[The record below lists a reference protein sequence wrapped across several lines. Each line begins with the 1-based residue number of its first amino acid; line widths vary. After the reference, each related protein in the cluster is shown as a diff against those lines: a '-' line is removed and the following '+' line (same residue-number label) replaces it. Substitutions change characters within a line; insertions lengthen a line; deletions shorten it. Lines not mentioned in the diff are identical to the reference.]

1 MTLVQ
6 LEYIVSLDTYRN
18 FVLAA
23 EKCFVT
29 QPTLSMQIQKL
40 EEQLGVK
47 IFDRSKQPVIPT
59 ETGIEI
65 IEQAR
70 TILKESGKLKE
81 IIAERK
87 GEISGELKLGI
98 IPTVAPYL
106 LPHVISNFLNKYP
119 GVQLMIWEYTT
130 EQIIQQLKSGLL
142 DCGILSTPLDDRS
155 LNEKPIFYEGFV
167 VFISKANQL
176 LKKKLVTAADV
187 NPEEV
192 WLLNEGHCM
201 RNQVLNIC
209 QRKKAGQG
217 KHFEYNTGSIE
228 TLKRMVDLNN
238 GLTILPELSLAD
250 LTEEQLERIR
260 HFRSPEPTREI
271 SIVTHRNFLKRNL
284 ISTLE
289 REILD
294 IIPKHMLNKKKRE
307 IVEIYT

>member
-6 LEYIVSLDTYRN
+6 LEYLVSLDTHRN

-40 EEQLGVK
+40 EEHLGVK
-47 IFDRSKQPVIPT
+47 LFDRSKQPVVPT
-59 ETGIEI
+59 ELGVEI
-65 IEQAR
+65 IDQAR

-106 LPHVISNFLNKYP
+106 LPQVISNFMNKYP
-119 GVQLMIWEYTT
+119 GVQLIIWEYTT

-142 DCGILSTPLDDRS
+142 DCGILSTPIDDRS
-155 LNEKPIFYEGFV
+155 LNETPLFYEGFV
-167 VFISKANQL
+167 IYISESNQL
-176 LKKKLVTAADV
+176 LKKKQVKAADI

-209 QRKKAGQG
+209 QRKKASKG
-217 KHFEYNTGSIE
+217 KQFEYNTGSIE
-228 TLKRMVDLNN
+228 TLKRMVDLND
-238 GLTILPELSLAD
+238 GLTILPELAISD
-250 LTEEQLERIR
+250 LTEEQLTRIR
-260 HFRSPEPTREI
+260 HFKSPEPTREI

-289 REILD
+289 KEIID
-294 IIPKHMLNKKKRE
+294 IIPTAMRHKKKRE
-307 IVEIYT
+307 IMEIYT